1 GIIELEDLQTFIRD
15 RCHAEDAYASRL
27 SELSRR
33 RGRLPESNPSLLSQI
48 YRSLKHEMSNIA
60 QAHRDFA
67 EHLAAVSTTVGAF
80 LEDNRRLSSARRE
93 LIDAN
98 TRAVDRGRRGLDH
111 ARREAEL
118 KWNVAVV
125 EERKHE
131 LDTAAV
137 ASADV
142 ATRAA
147 DATEDPLPPME
158 VLLVF
163 GDLAFTPHEFNTLL
177 SQMQLHLPIQEVKSL
192 LGTYKGCVGSSDM
205 VAFLQAQ
212 LGKPEPSII
221 DFCTD
226 LVHHGFLKLV
236 AGGMGAVSSSASHP
250 SSSSAAPAA
259 TASAAATVS
268 FAHGQ
273 TYQWRKTEVEN
284 EPSHQRARREA
295 ERAEL
300 EYRRAAS
307 AAEDLR
313 VVLEAQCV
321 EYMKA
326 VEAVQHQRL
335 SVAKESLL
343 EYVAGERAHL
353 PPTLASCA
361 HVDIFLE
368 TLDPRREVRLMAEKD
383 RSGNARLPPI
393 VYSPARPTDVAFSL
407 SGVASVEWRRAS
419 TAAAAA
425 VAAGDERGQAA
436 TTPLG
441 SADAAPA
448 DQAAAA
454 TASAAAS
461 VGVLVGQ
468 RRLTARTSS
477 VTKATAPLGSAA
489 ASSSATSASVAA
501 AVAAAAA
508 DLSASAATAQA
519 FGVPLEDAA
528 AAAASVPNS
537 RRASAASASPTTAV
551 PALDASSG
559 SPGVPL
565 FLLRALKASRAA
577 ARRTARGDGRDT
589 SAAPELASVAD
600 ASDWRDA
607 ELAL

>member
-1 GIIELEDLQTFIRD
+1 
-15 RCHAEDAYASRL
+15 
-27 SELSRR
+27 
-33 RGRLPESNPSLLSQI
+33 
-48 YRSLKHEMSNIA
+48 MSNIA

-67 EHLAAVSTTVGAF
+67 EHLAAVSATIGAF
-80 LEDNRRLSSARRE
+80 LDDNRRLSSARRE
-93 LIDAN
+93 LIDA
-98 TRAVDRGRRGLDH
+98 TARAVDRGRRGLDH
-111 ARREAEL
+111 SRREAEL

-125 EERKHE
+125 EERRHE
-131 LDTAAV
+131 LDTAAA

-142 ATRAA
+142 AARAA

-177 SQMQLHLPIQEVKSL
+177 SQMQLHLPTQAI
-192 LGTYKGCVGSSDM
+192 
-205 VAFLQAQ
+205 AFLQAQ
-212 LGKPEPSII
+212 LGKPEPSIL

-236 AGGMGAVSSSASHP
+236 AGGMGAGSSSASHP

-259 TASAAATVS
+259 TASAAAMVS

-300 EYRRAAS
+300 EYRRAS
-307 AAEDLR
+307 GAAEDLR

-326 VEAVQHQRL
+326 VESAQHQRL

-393 VYSPARPTDVAFSL
+393 VYSPARPSEVAFSL
-407 SGVASVEWRRAS
+407 FGALSVERRRAS
-419 TAAAAA
+419 AAAAAA
-425 VAAGDERGQAA
+425 VATAAGDERGGHAA
-436 TTPLG
+436 TTPPG

-448 DQAAAA
+448 DPVAVAA
-454 TASAAAS
+454 
-461 VGVLVGQ
+461 GVLVGQ

-501 AVAAAAA
+501 AAAAAA
-508 DLSASAATAQA
+508 DLPASTATAQA
-519 FGVPLEDAA
+519 FGVPLEDAVSSA
-528 AAAASVPNS
+528 ALVSNS
-537 RRASAASASPTTAV
+537 RRASAASASPTAAV
-551 PALDASSG
+551 PALDAPSG
-559 SPGVPL
+559 APGVPL
-565 FLLRALKASRAA
+565 FLLRALKAARAA
-577 ARRTARGDGRDT
+577 LRRTARVDGPDT
-589 SAAPELASVAD
+589 SAASNLASVAD

-607 ELAL
+607 VLAL